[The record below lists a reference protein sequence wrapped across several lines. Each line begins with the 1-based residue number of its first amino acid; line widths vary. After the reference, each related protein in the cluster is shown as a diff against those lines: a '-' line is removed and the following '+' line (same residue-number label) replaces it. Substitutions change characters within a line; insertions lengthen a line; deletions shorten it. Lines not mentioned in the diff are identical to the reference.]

1 MEDLTVTDA
10 LGQEVRAG
18 DVIAYGSLLG
28 RSAALKFGRVEA
40 IKPRPSG
47 GTHRIVVRGAR
58 REQVWDVEQRR
69 YIAAYAWRFDGKGNL
84 DASLRRFIKLGPEQ
98 AALVPEVSV

>member
-1 MEDLTVTDA
+1 MEELTVTDA

-40 IKPRPSG
+40 IKPRSG
-47 GTHRIVVRGAR
+47 GGLRLVVRGAR
-58 REQVWDVEQRR
+58 REQGWDVEQRR
-69 YIAAYAWRFDGKGNL
+69 YAAGYVWRFDGRGNL
-84 DASLRRFIKLGPEQ
+84 DAGLRRFIKLGPDQ
-98 AALVPEVSV
+98 AALVPEVSA

>member
-1 MEDLTVTDA
+1 MEELTVTDA

-18 DVIAYGSLLG
+18 DAIAYGSLLG

-58 REQVWDVEQRR
+58 RERGWDAMSLR
-69 YIAAYAWRFDGKGNL
+69 YSGEYVWRFDGKGNL

-98 AALVPEVSV
+98 AALVPEVSA